1 MEDELTYLRHKNSIV
16 SLTPSLF
23 ACNHTVVVSEP
34 SNNSSNTFIPLV
46 RQKDS
51 NCTSES
57 HFSLHFFFCYKESRK
72 ELQLKNLSTSKT

>member
-1 MEDELTYLRHKNSIV
+1 MEDELTYLSHKNLIV

-57 HFSLHFFFCYKESRK
+57 HFSLHFFSVTRK
-72 ELQLKNLSTSKT
+72 AGKSSS